1 MSDISDSDSDK
12 QSILT
17 LSFLQLHEFR
27 NHSSPH
33 SVTPHILHSFS
44 ESPINLEQTT
54 PPNLQRGF
62 QSDSQP
68 EELTHIPPLNLSDTD
83 TIFPNISTHQHSALN
98 MNKLTKCRE
107 FNGYPQ
113 DNAKQFLAEFES

>member
-1 MSDISDSDSDK
+1 MR
-12 QSILT
+12 QSCVC
-17 LSFLQLHEFR
+17 Q
-27 NHSSPH
+27 
-33 SVTPHILHSFS
+33 
-44 ESPINLEQTT
+44 INEANSKLI
-54 PPNLQRGF
+54 
-62 QSDSQP
+62 

>member
-1 MSDISDSDSDK
+1 LSESLSEISD
-12 QSILT
+12 
-17 LSFLQLHEFR
+17 
-27 NHSSPH
+27 N
-33 SVTPHILHSFS
+33 VCC
-44 ESPINLEQTT
+44 
-54 PPNLQRGF
+54 
-62 QSDSQP
+62 

-113 DNAKQFLAEFES
+113 DNAKHFFLKRTIIVSHDRLASSLNAENQDNAGPRRIP